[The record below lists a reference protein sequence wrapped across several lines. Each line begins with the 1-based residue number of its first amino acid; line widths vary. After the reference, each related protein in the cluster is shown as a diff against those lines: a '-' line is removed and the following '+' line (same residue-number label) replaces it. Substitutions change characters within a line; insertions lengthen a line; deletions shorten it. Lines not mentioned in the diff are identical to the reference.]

1 MGLFSGLEKLGL
13 ENLSNMEVFDS
24 DEKDKEKKDADD
36 KESVRTVSEEEVLY
50 DKSYKCPVCD
60 HEFKS
65 KSIRTGKVKLVSV
78 DTDLRPRYQ
87 TADCIKYDCIVCD
100 KCGYAALTRY
110 FNNLTMAQA
119 KLISQ
124 NITPSFQGINT
135 DAATY
140 SYEEAILRYQLALAN
155 SVVKKARV
163 SERAYICLKLA
174 WLVRGMTENL
184 DVADIDYMTNKE
196 ELEKAEEQYTLNAYE
211 GFKTAMSKELFPI
224 CGMDESTFIY
234 VTADLARRSKDYQ
247 TSLKLISEI
256 ITSRTTSAK
265 VKDRARELKDLIKQ
279 ETKPGV

>member
-13 ENLSNMEVFDS
+13 GKLSDMEIYES
-24 DEKDKEKKDADD
+24 GEKEKEKKEADD
-36 KESVRTVSEEEVLY
+36 KDVHTVSEEEVLY

-110 FNNLTMAQA
+110 FNNVTMAQA

-124 NITPSFQGINT
+124 SITPSFKGIDT
-135 DAATY
+135 TAAIY
-140 SYEEAILRYQLALAN
+140 SYEEAIVRYQLSLAN
-155 SVVKKARV
+155 AVVKKARA

-174 WLVRGMTENL
+174 WLVRGMIETL
-184 DVADIDYMTNKE
+184 DMADIDYMANKE
-196 ELEKAEEQYTLNAYE
+196 ELDKAEQQYTLNAYE
-211 GFKTAMSKELFPI
+211 GFKTAMSKEMFPI

-256 ITSRTTSAK
+256 ITSRIANNK
-265 VKDRARELKDLIKQ
+265 VKDRARELKELIKQ
-279 ETKPGV
+279 ETKSGV

>member
-13 ENLSNMEVFDS
+13 GKMSQMEVFDS
-24 DEKDKEKKDADD
+24 EEKEKEKKDEEEKTA
-36 KESVRTVSEEEVLY
+36 VHTVSEEEVLY

-65 KSIRTGKVKLVSV
+65 KAIRTGKVKLVSV
-78 DTDLRPRYQ
+78 DTDLRPKYLNV
-87 TADCIKYDCIVCD
+87 DCIKYDCIVCE

-110 FNNLTMAQA
+110 YNTVTSAQA

-124 NITPSFQGINT
+124 NITPSFRGIDT
-135 DAATY
+135 KSAIY

-155 SVVKKARV
+155 AVVKKAKA

-174 WLVRGMTENL
+174 WLLRGMTENL
-184 DVADIDYMTNKE
+184 DMSDVDYTAKKE
-196 ELEKAEEQYTLNAYE
+196 ELEKQEQEFVLNAYE
-211 GFKTAMSKELFPI
+211 GFKTAMSKEMFPI
-224 CGMDESTFIY
+224 CGMDENTFVY

-256 ITSRTTSAK
+256 ITSRGASTK
-265 VKDRARELKDLIKQ
+265 VKERARELKELIKQ
-279 ETKPGV
+279 ETKSGV